1 MKHFVVFDDN
11 GKILRKGYCQDVDFP
26 LQATDREGII
36 EALSLT
42 DFEYVENGQ
51 LVSMPPKPPGDWFFD
66 YAGKTW
72 VFDVAVADQ
81 NARSTRDLLLQSG
94 PDRIN
99 PIWWESM
106 SDAEKQAWSDYRRSL
121 LDITN
126 QPDYPA
132 TISWPEKPN

>member
-1 MKHFVVFDDN
+1 MKNFVVFSEN
-11 GKILRKGYCQDVDFP
+11 GRILRAGTCQDVDFS

-36 EALSLT
+36 EALSIT

-51 LVSMPPKPPGDWFFD
+51 LVPMPNKPEGE
-66 YAGKTW
+66 W
-72 VFDVAVADQ
+72 VFDYDSKSWVFDSVAAD
-81 NARSTRDLLLQSG
+81 AKAKSKRDFLLRAG

-99 PIWWESM
+99 PIWWSTM
-106 SDAEKQAWSDYRRSL
+106 SDSEKLAWTKYRQEL